1 MWVPHPGP
9 GGLPAALMSVE
20 TERSGQS
27 WLCACAFGPWVFSG
41 LLRGTRGRIVAFA
54 IIRGKKRP
62 EGGLRARAAIQAPK
76 SPPSSPLGACG
87 TWGPPPGVATVR
99 NRHGRL
105 LGLQNDPNGGW
116 AARQSPTWWP
126 TTWPHPVPPHSP
138 TAPPGRGKPWGR
150 GLWHTR
156 GDSAA
161 WLGLAGPRG
170 RLRARNR
177 PIWAP
182 GAPGQLPPRAL

>member
-1 MWVPHPGP
+1 MGVHRECGFL
-9 GGLPAALMSVE
+9 GTS
-20 TERSGQS
+20 
-27 WLCACAFGPWVFSG
+27 C
-41 LLRGTRGRIVAFA
+41 LLRLGVPKSCLRGD
-54 IIRGKKRP
+54 
-62 EGGLRARAAIQAPK
+62 LRARAAMQAPQ

-87 TWGPPPGVATVR
+87 TWGPPPDVATVR
-99 NRHGRL
+99 NRHWRL

-138 TAPPGRGKPWGR
+138 TAPPGRGGPWGR

-156 GDSAA
+156 SHSAA

-170 RLRARNR
+170 RLPARNR

-182 GAPGQLPPRAL
+182 GAPGQLPPEPLCSLVFSCFGYVNLDADSV

>member
-1 MWVPHPGP
+1 M
-9 GGLPAALMSVE
+9 
-20 TERSGQS
+20 
-27 WLCACAFGPWVFSG
+27 
-41 LLRGTRGRIVAFA
+41 
-54 IIRGKKRP
+54 K
-62 EGGLRARAAIQAPK
+62 APQ

-87 TWGPPPGVATVR
+87 TWGPPPDIATVR

-126 TTWPHPVPPHSP
+126 TTWPRPVPPHSP
-138 TAPPGRGKPWGR
+138 TAPPGHGGPWGR

-156 GDSAA
+156 RNSAA
-161 WLGLAGPRG
+161 WLGLAGPGG
-170 RLRARNR
+170 RLPARNR

-182 GAPGQLPPRAL
+182 GAPGQLPPQALWSLVFSCFGYFKLTREPNGSAQNLSCQARKLSGTSILLPRQFFLSHGPPLCFQALGSGPPECAK

>member
-1 MWVPHPGP
+1 MRRRRSLGVTGD
-9 GGLPAALMSVE
+9 SR
-20 TERSGQS
+20 RSGI
-27 WLCACAFGPWVFSG
+27 WTNWDPWGGRLCSAGVTHTQGPVKTLFY
-41 LLRGTRGRIVAFA
+41 RRFCDYR
-54 IIRGKKRP
+54 RGKKRP
-62 EGGLRARAAIQAPK
+62 EGGLRATAAMEAPQ
-76 SPPSSPLGACG
+76 STPSSPLGACG
-87 TWGPPPGVATVR
+87 TWGPPPGVTAVR

-138 TAPPGRGKPWGR
+138 TAPPGRGGPWGR

-156 GDSAA
+156 SHSAA

-170 RLRARNR
+170 RLPARNR

-182 GAPGQLPPRAL
+182 GAPGQLPPQPL